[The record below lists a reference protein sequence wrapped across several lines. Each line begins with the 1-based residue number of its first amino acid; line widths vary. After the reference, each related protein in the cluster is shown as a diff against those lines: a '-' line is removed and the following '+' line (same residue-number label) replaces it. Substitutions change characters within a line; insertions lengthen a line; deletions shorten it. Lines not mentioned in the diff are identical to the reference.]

1 MLQEAM
7 DQVSVL
13 DGDWVVRRMLG
24 VGLVNPAL
32 SPSHLNTH
40 PGRATSERLWLSP
53 PPTSGAKAWRST
65 TRGRWRRIRSA
76 ARGATLRVSGRSGL
90 PAGSPPASPG
100 GLMTLSPS
108 RPPFDLKLF
117 ALCSQYHG
125 LDQICNKKMHSKIN
139 NFRHRESKSVRIY
152 KGGGAF
158 QTKFFFSETLA

>member
-1 MLQEAM
+1 MDSEHEGIGGLQL
-7 DQVSVL
+7 Q
-13 DGDWVVRRMLG
+13 
-24 VGLVNPAL
+24 P
-32 SPSHLNTH
+32 LNLA
-40 PGRATSERLWLSP
+40 G
-53 PPTSGAKAWRST
+53 AWRS
-65 TRGRWRRIRSA
+65 S
-76 ARGATLRVSGRSGL
+76 GAQLVVIDSKLRVVLWSEGMANAMLGFRPAPGTGMDGLPFASVNTRL

-152 KGGGAF
+152 KGRGAF
-158 QTKFFFSETLA
+158 QTIFFQ